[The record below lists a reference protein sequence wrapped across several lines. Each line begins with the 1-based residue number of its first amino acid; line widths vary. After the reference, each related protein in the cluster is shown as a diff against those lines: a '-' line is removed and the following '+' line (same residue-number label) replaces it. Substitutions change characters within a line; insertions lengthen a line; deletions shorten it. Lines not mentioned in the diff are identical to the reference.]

1 MRRTVKEAGHK
12 IMPLLFEARRAKAL
26 PDTYKLYENLLAR
39 GECTDIAG
47 LKVNGRD
54 LMEAGIPKGI
64 MIGQTLERLL
74 ELVIENPELN
84 TREGLLSE
92 VKNNEE

>member
-1 MRRTVKEAGHK
+1 
-12 IMPLLFEARRAKAL
+12 MPLLFEARRAKAL
-26 PDTYKLYENLLAR
+26 PDTYEFYENLLAR

-47 LKVNGRD
+47 LKVNGKD
-54 LMEAGIPKGI
+54 LMEAGVPKGI

-92 VKNNEE
+92 VRNNEE